1 MSTKSKRK
9 KSNTTATSDGRK
21 VVATN
26 RRAFHDFQ
34 IEEIFEAGIEL
45 TGTEIKSIREGRVN
59 LREAYGFIED
69 GQVWLIGMHISPYH
83 QAGDYFQHD
92 PTRPRRLLLHKS
104 QIADLA
110 FRVEAKGYTLVPIRL
125 VFNRGWAKVDIA
137 LARGKQ
143 KHDKRQA
150 IAERDAK
157 RAIERAL
164 RERY

>member
-9 KSNTTATSDGRK
+9 KSNRESSSDGRK

-26 RRAFHDFQ
+26 RRAFHDFHV
-34 IEEIFEAGIEL
+34 EEIFEAGIEL
-45 TGTEIKSIREGRVN
+45 TGTEIKSIRGGRVN
-59 LREAYGFIED
+59 LREAYAFIDNGE
-69 GQVWLIGMHISPYH
+69 VWLIGMHVSPYQ
-83 QAGDYFQHD
+83 QASDYFQHD

-110 FRVEAKGYTLVPIRL
+110 FQLEAKGYTLVPVRL
-125 VFNRGWAKVDIA
+125 VFKRGWAKVDIA

-143 KHDKRQA
+143 LHDKRRA

-157 RAIERAL
+157 RSIERAL
-164 RERY
+164 RERH